1 MKIKK
6 ATPLQESSLQ
16 NNQCNNSSTAVQ
28 RARVL
33 EALEQAGSK
42 GLSTIQL
49 REGFDIMSPAPRI
62 LELREADHRIETI
75 WTVTENAQGHKHRC
89 ARYVFLPNNVGV
101 TA

>member
-1 MKIKK
+1 MKKK
-6 ATPLQESSLQ
+6 KTAPRQENSLQ
-16 NNQCNNSSTAVQ
+16 NNRPNNNSATAQ

-49 REGFDIMSPAPRI
+49 REDFDIMSPAPRI
-62 LELREADHRIETI
+62 LELREEGHGIATI

-89 ARYVFLPNNVGV
+89 ARYVLIAIKEG
-101 TA
+101 AAA

>member
-1 MKIKK
+1 MKKEK
-6 ATPLQESSLQ
+6 ATPRKEDSPK
-16 NNQCNNSSTAVQ
+16 NNQRNNNSATAQ

-49 REGFDIMSPAPRI
+49 REDFDIMSPAPRI
-62 LELREADHRIETI
+62 LELREEGHGIATI

-89 ARYVFLPNNVGV
+89 ARYVLLSNKAGV
-101 TA
+101 AA